1 MSLRTGGGGDVE
13 RNEETSQGDAGKGAV
28 PTCCTR
34 GQTRI
39 ERTTSAGVTKCD
51 PN

>member
-1 MSLRTGGGGDVE
+1 MNSRAGSGGDVE
-13 RNEETSQGDAGKGAV
+13 RNEETSQDDAGKGAV

-39 ERTTSAGVTKCD
+39 ERTISADVTRCD
-51 PN
+51 PD